1 MEEFCRELL
10 TVIGDQR
17 FRPSVLAY
25 TGLNECEGY
34 RIRVYSSQRDNL
46 REFRKAVRNN
56 EQKPVAFLR
65 FRERSEDIDRE
76 AFERVL
82 GLEES

>member
-1 MEEFCRELL
+1 MKEIRCKLL
-10 TVIGDQR
+10 AVIGDQR
-17 FRPSVLAY
+17 FRRSVFEH
-25 TGLNECEGY
+25 TRLNESDGY

-46 REFRKAVRNN
+46 RGFRKAVRNN

-76 AFERVL
+76 AFERTL
-82 GLEES
+82 SREES